1 MGSNSE
7 KRTPVLKGV
16 SMSGSLTIVDSQ
28 KSCSTLVSKK
38 MFHRKL
44 LRSKTMNEWHDGS
57 RRNWTVRHKL
67 CRRLPLKTMAREQ
80 DRFLPIANI
89 SRIMKKALP
98 TNAKIA
104 KDAKETVQGM
114 CFRIHQFCY
123 ERVSIRDQCFATSS
137 TRTLWISHH
146 PYFQL
151 GQVINANEKRGKQ

>member
-1 MGSNSE
+1 MGTLVSSTRRCLSRRYVTNHLMGPNSE
-7 KRTPVLKGV
+7 KQTPVLKGV

-28 KSCSTLVSKK
+28 KSCSTIVSKK

-44 LRSKTMNEWHDGS
+44 LRSKTMNERHGGS

-104 KDAKETVQGM
+104 KDAKETVQE
-114 CFRIHQFCY
+114 C
-123 ERVSIRDQCFATSS
+123 VSEFISFVTS
-137 TRTLWISHH
+137 
-146 PYFQL
+146 
-151 GQVINANEKRGKQ
+151 E